1 MARYIKVSG
10 EEREVKPHDGKLFTL
25 KELQDFVKFPC
36 SKTIDIVPLP
46 SGKQMVVND
55 NGKIFKQP
63 VNEKATKIF
72 ADEYPIAEYPFNNNQ
87 DIVGD
92 VLICD
97 LSEIEDEEDEDE
109 DEDEGIDI
117 TDSEVAQDLKKVL
130 DDMDEECEHEWVH
143 GRCTECGEVYE
154 PADFSGATPGDR

>member
-1 MARYIKVSG
+1 MAKYIKVSG
-10 EEREVKPHDGKLFTL
+10 EEREVKPHDGKMFTL

-36 SKTIDIVPLP
+36 SKTIDIVSMP

-55 NGKIFKQP
+55 NGKIFQQK

-72 ADEYPIAEYPFNNNQ
+72 ADEFPIAEYPFNNDQ

-97 LSEIEDEEDEDE
+97 LSEIEELEEQ
-109 DEDEGIDI
+109 DEGEDI
-117 TDSEVAQDLKKVL
+117 TDSEVAQGLKKVL
-130 DDMDEECEHEWVH
+130 DDLDEEVDN
-143 GRCTECGEVYE
+143 E
-154 PADFSGATPGDR
+154 PDDFSGATPGDR